1 MSLRGLAE
9 VDSSRRQSG
18 SPQMIRVTCSGVRVW
33 ISGTACAQIIRSQ
46 LLRDNLRPCLEGFQV
61 QVDSLELVQSGRG
74 ILMGVSLRLLTS
86 SYVRHLELVH
96 HT

>member
-1 MSLRGLAE
+1 
-9 VDSSRRQSG
+9 
-18 SPQMIRVTCSGVRVW
+18 MIRVTCSGVRVW

-74 ILMGVSLRLLTS
+74 ILMGVSLATYVLL
-86 SYVRHLELVH
+86 RQAP
-96 HT
+96 